1 MKWEKLKPI
10 VVLTAICVIVS
21 AALVGTYGLTKPV
34 IDAAKAAE
42 ANAALSAVLP
52 DGADFEEVTVT
63 AENVTKAYKAGN
75 GAGYVFQAQGKGF
88 AGMITVMVGISSD
101 GTITG
106 TQVMEHGETPGIG
119 DRIEKEAHFQE
130 QYLGKDYNLEGVEF
144 LSGATFSSKGFNTA
158 VGNAFVAYGELAG
171 ISIEA
176 PTEEKVYPEAELI
189 TEMLGEGYTELETLP
204 EGIDSA
210 YQSELGYAFNVHAA
224 GFSGDL
230 HILVAIDN
238 NGAIIASKLYQHTET
253 PNEYEGIDGAK
264 LSKSSYSKK
273 WIGVTAETPDS
284 ELPMVSK
291 ATYTSNGYKEAVKL
305 AFAAF
310 ETVKGA

>member
-52 DGADFEEVTVT
+52 DGTDFEEVTVT
-63 AENVTKAYKAGN
+63 AENVLNAYKAGN

-101 GTITG
+101 GAITG

-130 QYLGKDYNLEGVEF
+130 QYLGKDYNLEGIEF
-144 LSGATFSSKGFNTA
+144 LSGATFSSKGFNAA
-158 VGNAFVAYGELAG
+158 VGNAFVAYGEPGGHRHRSAHRGKGLSRGRA
-171 ISIEA
+171 SSPKCWA
-176 PTEEKVYPEAELI
+176 RATPS
-189 TEMLGEGYTELETLP
+189 LETAP
-204 EGIDSA
+204 EGTDSA
-210 YQSELGYAFNVHAA
+210 YQSEPGLCVQCSCLRLQRRACI
-224 GFSGDL
+224 SSL
-230 HILVAIDN
+230 PL
-238 NGAIIASKLYQHTET
+238 IITAPSSPPSCIST
-253 PNEYEGIDGAK
+253 PRPPMSTRELTVPSSPRA
-264 LSKSSYSKK
+264 SYSKK

-284 ELPMVSK
+284 EP
-291 ATYTSNGYKEAVKL
+291 AHGI
-305 AFAAF
+305 
-310 ETVKGA
+310 